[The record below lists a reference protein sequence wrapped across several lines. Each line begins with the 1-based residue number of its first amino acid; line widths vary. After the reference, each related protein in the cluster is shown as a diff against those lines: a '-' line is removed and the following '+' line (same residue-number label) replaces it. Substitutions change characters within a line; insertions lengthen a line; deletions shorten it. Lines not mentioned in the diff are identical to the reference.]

1 MNVHFRKKTGLCGD
15 YGRGVVLPPPGV
27 PVVPEGGV
35 GEEVCGGTLGDALTG
50 VPEGVVGVA
59 LGGVP
64 EGIRGGVIV
73 RPAPVVV
80 VAVVVGLCIEPVVGG
95 MVVVVGLCI
104 EPIVEVVR
112 PGATSQW
119 KGSNSE
125 FGSAQLGLREAK
137 MINGAATTT
146 ITPIKSTANHT
157 VLLPVAI
164 WLGGIKLSTK
174 ASNEPKKPRP
184 PTSHIKPLPFL
195 PIRNGRPAFFIE

>member
-1 MNVHFRKKTGLCGD
+1 MPLLV
-15 YGRGVVLPPPGV
+15 V
-27 PVVPEGGV
+27 PVVPVVPGAVVGGGV
-35 GEEVCGGTLGDALTG
+35 GAVCGGTFGDALTG
-50 VPEGVVGVA
+50 VPEGVAGVA

-80 VAVVVGLCIEPVVGG
+80 VGLCIEPVVGG
-95 MVVVVGLCI
+95 TVVVVGLCI

-125 FGSAQLGLREAK
+125 LGSAQLGLREAK

-164 WLGGIKLSTK
+164 
-174 ASNEPKKPRP
+174 
-184 PTSHIKPLPFL
+184 
-195 PIRNGRPAFFIE
+195 